1 MTRDEVIERLK
12 KENRKAIARSTG
24 IPYGYLSKL
33 VYGEIQNPGS
43 QQMDRLRSH
52 LIALDIARGRPS

>member
-12 KENRKAIARSTG
+12 KENRKAVSRSTG

-33 VYGEIQNPGS
+33 VYGDIENPGH
-43 QQMDRLRSH
+43 QQMDKLRSY
-52 LIALDIARGRPS
+52 LIAVDISRGQPR